1 MDPKQLTALLITHE
15 HHDHIKGLKLFLKR
29 YSIPLFASEESLL
42 CSGISS
48 QDLTAFTPLESGAS
62 FQIGDLTIDPFS
74 LPHDATETY
83 GFILR
88 SNGVKISYATDLG
101 FASKLVKERMK
112 ESDILIIE
120 SNHDMEMLKN
130 GPYPWFLKQRLI
142 GQQGHLSNESMGELV
157 EEIIHDATRYLIL
170 AHLSRVNNSPELA
183 RREAFK
189 AAAQAGA
196 RQLKIIVS
204 SQNEISELIQI

>member
-1 MDPKQLTALLITHE
+1 
-15 HHDHIKGLKLFLKR
+15 LK
-29 YSIPLFASEESLL
+29 IN
-42 CSGISS
+42 
-48 QDLTAFTPLESGAS
+48 
-62 FQIGDLTIDPFS
+62 PFS

-120 SNHDMEMLKN
+120 ANHDMEMLKN

-157 EEIIHDATRYLIL
+157 EEIIHEATRYLIL
-170 AHLSRVNNSPELA
+170 AHLSTVNNRPELA
-183 RREAFK
+183 RREALK
-189 AAAQAGA
+189 AASQAGA
-196 RQLKIIVS
+196 NQLKILVS